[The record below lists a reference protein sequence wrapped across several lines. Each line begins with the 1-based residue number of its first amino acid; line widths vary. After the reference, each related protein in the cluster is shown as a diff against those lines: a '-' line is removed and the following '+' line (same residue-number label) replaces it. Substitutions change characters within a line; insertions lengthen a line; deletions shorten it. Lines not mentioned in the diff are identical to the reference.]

1 MRFEGK
7 TVWASRVNTSVK
19 LMLYTKSSS
28 PSHNEV
34 GKNIKATIEKETTTN

>member
-1 MRFEGK
+1 MWFESK

-19 LMLYTKSSS
+19 LLYTKSNSW
-28 PSHNEV
+28 PQNEV